1 VRSLSVAVVLALAAA
16 PIAVQAQD
24 GSAALRTTP
33 DDPAASV
40 VLTPQGIR
48 RQTVEPSSG
57 KPTPTNLDA
66 AQRPLLGARPSLMEL
81 VKSLACT
88 SMFARRPETQGTDP
102 AASAGR

>member
-48 RQTVEPSSG
+48 RQRAEPASG
-57 KPTPTNLDA
+57 KPTTAKLDA
-66 AQRPLLGARPSLMEL
+66 SQRPLLPARSSLMDL
-81 VKSLACT
+81 VTSLACT